1 KNYLLDFLREA
12 NSEGIS
18 ISINDNRHPQ
28 FKNVSARISSTN
40 FYAHTCF
47 SSNKGN
53 CLEVIGLKKIDSLEE
68 NEKQNHSRTFQK
80 GIKLTGINF

>member
-1 KNYLLDFLREA
+1 EERYFRYSELRNSINKLFEVINHTPEKPFAIHSSDKNYLLDFLREA

-40 FYAHTCF
+40 FYA
-47 SSNKGN
+47 
-53 CLEVIGLKKIDSLEE
+53 
-68 NEKQNHSRTFQK
+68 
-80 GIKLTGINF
+80 